1 MKQNQRRMYGI
12 SPNGNKS
19 TIINKVV
26 NYCKEPRQYVDEEGN
41 HREVLGIHL
50 IEDEMLL
57 EEIINYKD
65 GDNFDRIT
73 TFGIGL
79 IQSHFLDSNVIK
91 ARIEKTKREEV
102 KKEPFKRKLFTETR
116 RRVI

>member
-1 MKQNQRRMYGI
+1 
-12 SPNGNKS
+12 
-19 TIINKVV
+19 
-26 NYCKEPRQYVDEEGN
+26 
-41 HREVLGIHL
+41 
-50 IEDEMLL
+50 MLL

-79 IQSHFLDSNVIK
+79 IQSHFLDSNFIQ
-91 ARIEKTKREEV
+91 ARLAEPKREEV